1 MSRDQ
6 IHESGEG
13 IQIGS
18 NYRVPALEKGL
29 ELLEYLA
36 AQGIPMTQ
44 SQLARALQRGPSE
57 LFRTLMTLERCGYI
71 RRDPVSGAYS
81 LTLRLYEL
89 SHTHSPF
96 EELVRAAARP
106 MRELADEIRE
116 SPHLSVIHHG
126 RLLVLAQ
133 EESAALV
140 RISVAVGGA
149 FPLLHTVSGR
159 LLLAYLE
166 LGQAE
171 ESLQLVDEY
180 ATWTADQRAELR
192 ERLAR
197 IRVQRFEYA
206 YGETNYGINDLAVLV
221 GSETSRIKA
230 ALTIPALSQ
239 KPESFVET
247 MLLPLRRCARAIGRA
262 AGIDVS
268 DRDDE
273 SM

>member
-1 MSRDQ
+1 M
-6 IHESGEG
+6 HEAEDVRQAGA
-13 IQIGS
+13 

-29 ELLEYLA
+29 ELLECLA
-36 AQGIPMTQ
+36 SQGTPMTQ
-44 SQLARALQRGPSE
+44 SQLARALGRGPNE
-57 LFRTLMTLERCGYI
+57 LFRTLMTLDRYGYI

-106 MRELADEIRE
+106 MREVADELHE

-133 EESAALV
+133 AESAALV
-140 RISVAVGGA
+140 RISVAVGGT

-166 LGQAE
+166 PDRLE
-171 ESLQLVDEY
+171 ETLRLVDEY

-197 IRVQRFEYA
+197 IRTQRFEYA
-206 YGETNYGINDLAVLV
+206 YSETNHGVHDLAVLV
-221 GSETSRIKA
+221 GTETSRIRA
-230 ALTIPALSQ
+230 ALTIPALSRQ
-239 KPESFVET
+239 PEVFVET
-247 MLLPLRRCARAIGRA
+247 MLPALRRCAGAIGRA

-268 DRDDE
+268 ERNDE
-273 SM
+273 SKRAL

>member
-1 MSRDQ
+1 MSSDEIDEAENIRQ
-6 IHESGEG
+6 TGA
-13 IQIGS
+13 

-29 ELLEYLA
+29 ELLECLA
-36 AQGIPMTQ
+36 NHGTPMTQ
-44 SQLARALQRGPSE
+44 SQLARALGRGPNE
-57 LFRTLMTLERCGYI
+57 LFRTLMTLDRCGYI

-106 MRELADEIRE
+106 MRQLADELQE

-140 RISVAVGGA
+140 RISIAVGGT

-166 LGQAE
+166 PEQLE
-171 ESLQLVDEY
+171 DTLRLVDEY
-180 ATWTADQRAELR
+180 ATWTADQRADLR
-192 ERLAR
+192 DRLAR
-197 IRVQRFEYA
+197 IRAQRFEYA
-206 YGETNYGINDLAVLV
+206 YSETNQGVHDLAVLV
-221 GSETSRIKA
+221 GTETSRIRA
-230 ALTIPALSQ
+230 ALTIPALSHQ
-239 KPESFVET
+239 PDIFVEP
-247 MLLPLRRCARAIGRA
+247 MLPALQRCASGIGRA
-262 AGIDVS
+262 AGINIFNSHNEDS
-268 DRDDE
+268 
-273 SM
+273 

>member
-6 IHESGEG
+6 MRESGDGRQAE
-13 IQIGS
+13 S
-18 NYRVPALEKGL
+18 TYRVPALEKGL
-29 ELLEYLA
+29 EVLECLA
-36 AQGIPMTQ
+36 TQGTPMTQ

-71 RRDPVSGAYS
+71 RRDPVSSAYS

-89 SHTHSPF
+89 GHTHSPF

-106 MRELADEIRE
+106 MRELADQIRE

-140 RISVAVGGA
+140 RISVAVGGT

-166 LGQAE
+166 PEQIEAT
-171 ESLQLVDEY
+171 LQFVDEY
-180 ATWTADQRAELR
+180 AEWTAEQRAELS

-197 IRVQRFEYA
+197 IRAQRFEYA
-206 YGETNYGINDLAVLV
+206 YGETNYGVNDLAVLV
-221 GSETSRIKA
+221 GTETTRIRA
-230 ALTIPALSQ
+230 ALTIPALSRQ
-239 KPESFVET
+239 PESFIET
-247 MLLPLRRCARAIGRA
+247 MLPGIRRCADAISRA

-268 DRDDE
+268 DRNG
-273 SM
+273 

>member
-1 MSRDQ
+1 MSSDEIDEAENIRQ
-6 IHESGEG
+6 TGA
-13 IQIGS
+13 

-29 ELLEYLA
+29 EVLECLA
-36 AQGIPMTQ
+36 NQGRPMTQ
-44 SQLARALQRGPSE
+44 SQLARALGRGPNE
-57 LFRTLMTLERCGYI
+57 LFRTLMTLDRCGYI

-106 MRELADEIRE
+106 MRQLADELQE

-140 RISVAVGGA
+140 RISIAVGGT

-166 LGQAE
+166 PEQLE
-171 ESLQLVDEY
+171 DTLRLVDEY
-180 ATWTADQRAELR
+180 ATWTADQRADLR
-192 ERLAR
+192 DRLAR
-197 IRVQRFEYA
+197 IRAQRFEYA
-206 YGETNYGINDLAVLV
+206 YSETNQGVHDLAVLV
-221 GSETSRIKA
+221 GSDTSRIRA
-230 ALTIPALSQ
+230 ALTIPALSRQ
-239 KPESFVET
+239 PDLFVEA
-247 MLLPLRRCARAIGRA
+247 MLPTLRRCAGAIGRA
-262 AGIDVS
+262 AGIIVS
-268 DRDDE
+268 ERNDE
-273 SM
+273 NI